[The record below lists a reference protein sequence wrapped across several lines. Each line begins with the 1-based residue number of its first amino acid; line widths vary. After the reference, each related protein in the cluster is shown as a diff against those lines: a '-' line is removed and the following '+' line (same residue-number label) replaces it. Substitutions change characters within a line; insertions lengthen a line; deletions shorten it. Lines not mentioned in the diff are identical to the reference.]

1 MKSDNSPLTL
11 TGAIII
17 AGAFIA
23 IAIIWTQ
30 QRPATTASGT
40 TSATQALQNQLP
52 QVSMEPISSTDHIL
66 GDPNAPVKIVE
77 YSDPSCPYCQLFN
90 PTMEQIIG
98 EYGPSGQVAWIYRQ
112 YPLDKPDANGNI
124 LHPNS
129 GRQAEALECAAGVGG
144 NTVFWTYEKAWFA
157 NFPQNGAD
165 ETSAIDDAQIA
176 AAAKSAGLDAVSFN
190 DCLSSGRFK
199 SRIDAEY
206 TDGVNAGV
214 SGTPYLIIITPSGT
228 KIPLAGAQSY
238 STLKTTIDAL
248 LSGNQSS
255 SGQ

>member
-30 QRPATTASGT
+30 QRPANSSNAAATA
-40 TSATQALQNQLP
+40 QALQNQLP
-52 QVSMEPISSTDHIL
+52 QVSMAPVGSTDHIL
-66 GDPNAPVKIVE
+66 GDPSAPVKIVE

-98 EYGPSGQVAWIYRQ
+98 EYGPNGQAAWIYRQ
-112 YPLDKPDANGNI
+112 FPLDRPDANGNI

-129 GRQAEALECAAGVGG
+129 GTQAQALECAAGIGG
-144 NTVFWTYEKAWFA
+144 NTAFWAYEKAWFA
-157 NFPQNGAD
+157 NFPQNGASESVTVD
-165 ETSAIDDAQIA
+165 NAQIA

-190 DCLSSGRFK
+190 DCLTSGRFK
-199 SRIDAEY
+199 ARVDAEY

-214 SGTPYLIIITPSGT
+214 SGTPYVVIITPSGT

-248 LSGNQSS
+248 LSAQTEVGPQ
-255 SGQ
+255 

>member
-1 MKSDNSPLTL
+1 MKSDSSPLTL
-11 TGAIII
+11 TGSVII
-17 AGAFIA
+17 AGALIA
-23 IAIIWTQ
+23 VAIIWTQ
-30 QRPATTASGT
+30 KPVVTNGG
-40 TSATQALQNQLP
+40 SAGVAQALQNQLP
-52 QVSMEPISSTDHIL
+52 QVSMAPISSIDHIL
-66 GDPNAPVKIVE
+66 GDPGAPVKIVE

-90 PTMEQIIG
+90 PTMEQIEN

-124 LHPNS
+124 LHHNS

-144 NTVFWTYEKAWFA
+144 NTAFWKYEKAWFETY
-157 NFPQNGAD
+157 PQNGAQESPAVSD
-165 ETSAIDDAQIA
+165 QQIA

-199 SRIDAEY
+199 ARVDAEY

-214 SGTPYLIIITPSGT
+214 DGTPYLVIITPSGT

-255 SGQ
+255 SSQ

>member
-1 MKSDNSPLTL
+1 
-11 TGAIII
+11 
-17 AGAFIA
+17 
-23 IAIIWTQ
+23 
-30 QRPATTASGT
+30 
-40 TSATQALQNQLP
+40 
-52 QVSMEPISSTDHIL
+52 
-66 GDPNAPVKIVE
+66 
-77 YSDPSCPYCQLFN
+77 
-90 PTMEQIIG
+90 MEQIIG

-112 YPLDKPDANGNI
+112 YPLDKPDASGKI

-144 NTVFWTYEKAWFA
+144 NTVFWAYEKAWYDA
-157 NFPQNGAD
+157 FPQNGAQ
-165 ETSAIDDAQIA
+165 ETSAVDDVQIA

-199 SRIDAEY
+199 ARVDAEY

-238 STLKTTIDAL
+238 SILKNTIDAL
-248 LSGNQSS
+248 LSGTN
-255 SGQ
+255 